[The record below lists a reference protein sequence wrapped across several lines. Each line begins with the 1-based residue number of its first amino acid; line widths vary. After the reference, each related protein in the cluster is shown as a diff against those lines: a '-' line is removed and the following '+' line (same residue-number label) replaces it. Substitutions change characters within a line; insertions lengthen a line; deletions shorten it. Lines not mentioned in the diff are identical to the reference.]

1 MINAAWQH
9 LRLSQPNDSIELYGG
24 GFYANDDLG
33 VLEDYADKL
42 VNESNVPV
50 IVAAGGPQSAISAMD
65 ATAEADLNARRTVP
79 IVFTTVTDPEG
90 LGLVDRLDRPG
101 RHLTGM
107 AGQTSEKDTE
117 RLQLL
122 HEFVSTQ
129 RAGRNVGILIN
140 PSRQGNR
147 KQYRRLKRE
156 ARTLGLV
163 PVARRANNERGIE
176 RAFLQFRHPSFLGV
190 VVTAD
195 SFFNNN
201 RDKVIAEAARD
212 DGIPAI
218 YQWREFV
225 DEHGLISFGPSIRQA
240 YEEAGRYVARI
251 LLGERPAQMPC
262 SVPDATTFEVFVK
275 TATAR
280 SLQLNV
286 PPTLGG
292 RTVNEI

>member
-1 MINAAWQH
+1 
-9 LRLSQPNDSIELYGG
+9 
-24 GFYANDDLG
+24 
-33 VLEDYADKL
+33 
-42 VNESNVPV
+42 
-50 IVAAGGPQSAISAMD
+50 
-65 ATAEADLNARRTVP
+65 
-79 IVFTTVTDPEG
+79 
-90 LGLVDRLDRPG
+90 
-101 RHLTGM
+101 
-107 AGQTSEKDTE
+107 
-117 RLQLL
+117 
-122 HEFVSTQ
+122 
-129 RAGRNVGILIN
+129 VGILIN

-147 KQYRRLKRE
+147 RQYRPLKRG
-156 ARTLGLV
+156 ARRLGLV
-163 PVARRANNERGIE
+163 PVAKRTNNERGIE

-201 RDKVIAEAARD
+201 RQKVIDEAARD

-225 DEHGLISFGPSIRQA
+225 DQGGLISFGPSIRQA

-251 LLGERPAQMPC
+251 LLGEKPAQMEC
-262 SVPDATTFEVFVK
+262 SEPDAATFEVFVK

-292 RTVNEI
+292 RPVNEI